1 MRLVFLT
8 NIQDDEVLAKDVLD
22 NNGIPLL
29 TAGTEMSRSYI
40 SSLKRKGILFVYVK
54 DDDLSDIKEDAKL
67 KEIKQHAI
75 ETLPEAFN
83 CIAAKDYMATSKLIE
98 SIDVLVNYIEEQ
110 DNINTSLYEV
120 MLYDDYTYIHS
131 IDTAMMA
138 IFLGKKVGLEGKE
151 LRELGISA
159 LLHDIGKTEIPHEI
173 ISKKSKLSDEE
184 FETIKQHPILGKKI
198 LEEAQCFSNKIIAGV
213 AHHHERYD
221 GSGYPYGLRGKYIS
235 DFGRII
241 SICDVFTAVTANRSY
256 RSRYEPNEAYELM
269 LSGSGTLFD
278 PKLIDIFK
286 KYIFIYPL
294 GSCVKLS
301 NGQEGYIVRQNSDFP
316 DRPFVRIIFDGKED
330 KQSKPTEIDLS
341 TATNII
347 ITSIITG
354 NSDEIPLQQ

>member
-8 NIQDDEVLAKDVLD
+8 NIQDNEVLAKDVLD

-29 TAGTEMSRSYI
+29 TAGTEMSHSYI
-40 SSLKRKGILFVYVK
+40 TSLKRKGILFVYVK
-54 DDDLSDIKEDAKL
+54 DDDLSDIKEDIKL
-67 KEIKQHAI
+67 KEAKQHAI

-83 CIAAKDYMATSKLIE
+83 CIASKDYMATSKLIE

-138 IFLGKKVGLEGKE
+138 IFLGKKLGLEGKE

-159 LLHDIGKTEIPHEI
+159 LLHDIGKTQIPHEI

-184 FETIKQHPILGKKI
+184 FELIKEHPTLGKKI
-198 LEEAQCFSNKIIAGV
+198 LEEAQCFSHKILAGV

-235 DFGRII
+235 EFGRII

-278 PKLIDIFK
+278 PKIIEVFK
-286 KYIFIYPL
+286 RYVFIYPL
-294 GSCVKLS
+294 GSCVRLS
-301 NGQEGYIVRQNSDFP
+301 NSQEGYIVKQNPDFP
-316 DRPFVRIIFDGKED
+316 DKPIVRILFDGKED
-330 KQSKPTEIDLS
+330 TESKPYEIDLS
-341 TATNII
+341 KSTNII
-347 ITSIITG
+347 ITSIVTG
-354 NSDEIPLQQ
+354 KDDELIAQ